1 MQTIYAEEVHNLIG
15 QVQNLEALV
24 YELQRQIIDLT
35 EYNHQIRAERDHYK
49 TYHDIKRREMEQER
63 MREIEER
70 KYRDAL
76 KPYEY
81 EKRWDEAAQ
90 EPEIKKWYEE
100 FNRQMKGL

>member
-1 MQTIYAEEVHNLIG
+1 
-15 QVQNLEALV
+15 
-24 YELQRQIIDLT
+24 
-35 EYNHQIRAERDHYK
+35 
-49 TYHDIKRREMEQER
+49 MEQER

-90 EPEIKKWYEE
+90 EPDHQIKKWYDQIDVKKLM
-100 FNRQMKGL
+100 NGTIY

>member
-1 MQTIYAEEVHNLIG
+1 
-15 QVQNLEALV
+15 
-24 YELQRQIIDLT
+24 
-35 EYNHQIRAERDHYK
+35 
-49 TYHDIKRREMEQER
+49 